1 MKIRR
6 TFHTIDTHTG
16 GEPTRNVV
24 GGIPVIPGGTMEE
37 KMLYMRENCDWI
49 RELLTYEPRVNDVM
63 SGTIITEPCR
73 EDADVGVLYFEVGD
87 WMPMCGHDTIGVG
100 TALVEAGMVE
110 VTEPYTYVNLDTPAG
125 LVRLKIQVKD
135 CKAQNVT
142 FINAPAFVLKK
153 DVKVKSRH
161 YGELVM
167 DIAYG
172 GNIYAILPASSVGL
186 SISPRNSSA
195 LIEAG
200 NLVKEEVNS
209 QVEICHPLIPFENKV
224 THIEFY
230 EPAAAPSEPVKNAVV
245 IPPGAID
252 RSPCGTGTS
261 AKLSV
266 LALKGEIK
274 KGEAFVH
281 ESIIGSRFT
290 CRYLEDAQVGDYPA
304 VVPEVT
310 GKAWVTGIHTFMLD
324 DDDPFTRGFQL
335 R

>member
-24 GGIPVIPGGTMEE
+24 GGIPVIPGSTMEE
-37 KMLYMRENCDWI
+37 KMMYMREHCDWI
-49 RELLTYEPRVNDVM
+49 RELLTYEPRGNDVM
-63 SGTIITEPCR
+63 SGTIITTPCR

-100 TALVEAGMVE
+100 TALVESGMVK

-153 DVKVKSRH
+153 DAKVKSSR

-167 DIAYG
+167 D
-172 GNIYAILPASSVGL
+172 
-186 SISPRNSSA
+186 
-195 LIEAG
+195 
-200 NLVKEEVNS
+200 EVNS

-230 EPAAAPSEPVKNAVV
+230 EPAEAPGEPVRNAVV

-290 CRYLEDAQVGDYPA
+290 CRYLEDARVGDYPA

-310 GKAWVTGIHTFMLD
+310 GRAWVTGIHTFMLD
-324 DDDPFTRGFQL
+324 DDDPFVRGFQL

>member
-49 RELLTYEPRVNDVM
+49 RELLTYEPRGNDVM

-252 RSPCGTGTS
+252 RSPCGDRN
-261 AKLSV
+261 V
-266 LALKGEIK
+266 
-274 KGEAFVH
+274 
-281 ESIIGSRFT
+281 
-290 CRYLEDAQVGDYPA
+290 
-304 VVPEVT
+304 
-310 GKAWVTGIHTFMLD
+310 GKALCSCTEGRNKEGRSLC
-324 DDDPFTRGFQL
+324 P
-335 R
+335 